1 MILGLNNLIE
11 EAIKNNVMPG
21 ANYCLLANNE
31 KHFGSFGNKAL
42 YPNVEKNDIDTIYDM
57 ASLSKVV
64 ATTTAI
70 MILLEKGKL
79 RLSDSVSSILPRFK
93 HSTITVFDLLTHT
106 SGLQSDIRGSLYA
119 DIRREHSKY
128 KEVLIDYIYNL
139 ELETPKNT
147 KIIYSDMGFIL
158 LGFIVEELSKQT
170 LDEFCRENIFIPLEM
185 TSSCYNPKD
194 VSRCSPTEDRTTHI
208 DRGYVHDE
216 KAHTLGGVA
225 GHAGLF
231 STVKDV
237 SNFMEMILNDGV
249 FKGKKILCKKSVDLL
264 FTPQVEEVYGISK
277 VSSKRSL
284 GWIVKGDYPVSGDL
298 ASNNT
303 IMHTGFTGTHIFIDR
318 DNKVAFCML
327 TNRVHPTRDNTKII
341 AFRGRLGNYIMS
353 NL

>member
-11 EAIKNNVMPG
+11 EAIKNEVMPG
-21 ANYCLLANNE
+21 ANYCLIANNE

-42 YPNVEKNDIDTIYDM
+42 YPNIEKNNIDTIYDM

-64 ATTTAI
+64 STTTAI
-70 MILLEKGKL
+70 MILLEQGKL
-79 RLSDSVSSILPRFK
+79 RLSDSVSNILPRFK
-93 HSTITVFDLLTHT
+93 HKNITVWDLLTHT
-106 SGLQSDIRGSLYA
+106 SGLQPDIRGTLYA
-119 DIRREHSKY
+119 DIRREASKF
-128 KEVLIDYIYNL
+128 KEVLIDHIYSL
-139 ELETPKNT
+139 ELDTPKNT

-158 LGFIVEELSKQT
+158 LGFIIEEISKKS
-170 LDEFCRENIFIPLEM
+170 LDEFCYEHILKPLEM
-185 TSSCYNPKD
+185 VDSGYNPKD
-194 VSRCSPTEDRTTHI
+194 VNRCAPTEDRGKYI

-216 KAHTLGGVA
+216 KAHTLEGVA

-237 SNFMEMILNDGV
+237 SNFMEMILNDGL
-249 FKGKKILCKKSVDLL
+249 FKGKRILSKKSIDLL
-264 FTPQVEEVYGISK
+264 FTPQVEETNGIATIK
-277 VSSKRSL
+277 SKRSL

-298 ASNNT
+298 ASEAT
-303 IMHTGFTGTHIFIDR
+303 IMHTGFTGTHMFIDR
-318 DNKVAFCML
+318 VNKVAFCML